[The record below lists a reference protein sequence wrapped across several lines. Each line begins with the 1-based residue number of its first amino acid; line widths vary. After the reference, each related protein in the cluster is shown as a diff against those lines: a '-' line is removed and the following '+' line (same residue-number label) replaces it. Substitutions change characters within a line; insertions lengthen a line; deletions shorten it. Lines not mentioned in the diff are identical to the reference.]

1 MRSLAPSDTLDS
13 RDTYTRATIGDV
25 KIVVSGASGLIG
37 TALVP
42 VLRAEGHEVLLL
54 VRREVAGGDEI
65 RWDPAAGELDAAQ
78 LQGVDAF
85 VNLSGATIGRR
96 WSRAREAE
104 ILDSRVNST
113 TLLAETLATVD
124 PRPAVLVCAG
134 GIGIYGSR
142 GDEILAEESE
152 LGSGFLA
159 DVGRA
164 WEAAAEPAREAGIRV
179 VSFRQGLVLT
189 RDGGAL
195 RRLLT
200 PFKLGLGGRVGSG
213 RQWWSWVSMDD
224 LVAAYRFALEGAL
237 EGPVNLVSPSP
248 VTNGQFTKA
257 LGKAVGRPTL
267 VPFPSFA
274 ARTVFGEMAD
284 EALLTGQ
291 RALPARLLDA
301 GFRFEYPDLDAALRH
316 ALEK

>member
-1 MRSLAPSDTLDS
+1 M
-13 RDTYTRATIGDV
+13 

-42 VLRAEGHEVLLL
+42 VLRAEGHEVLRL
-54 VRREVAGGDEI
+54 VRREVAGGDQI

-96 WSRAREAE
+96 WSRARKAE
-104 ILDSRVNST
+104 ILDSRMDST

-124 PRPAVLVCAG
+124 PPPAVLVCAG
-134 GIGIYGSR
+134 GIGIYGDR
-142 GDEILAEESE
+142 GDEILTEESE

-164 WEAAAEPAREAGIRV
+164 WEEATGPAREAGVRV
-179 VSFRQGLVLT
+179 VSFRQGLVLS
-189 RDGGAL
+189 RAGGAL
-195 RRLLT
+195 GRLLT
-200 PFKLGLGGRVGSG
+200 PFKLGLGGHVGSG

-224 LVAAYRFALEGAL
+224 LVAAYRFALESEIA
-237 EGPVNLVSPSP
+237 GPVNLVSPSP

-257 LGKAVGRPTL
+257 LGKAVRRPTL

-284 EALLTGQ
+284 EALLSSQ

-301 GFRFEYPDLDAALRH
+301 GFRFEYPDLDEALRR